1 MNINSRNKRINV
13 LWTVAKEFIKGNE
26 SYMTNTNLFEN
37 YPDILTGE
45 QVQEILG
52 IRRTTYYSLI
62 DTEANKDKEYT
73 KIPVFKIGTKVKVLK
88 KDLIGYVLSLRGGNN
103 DNETK

>member
-1 MNINSRNKRINV
+1 MNINSRNKRKGV
-13 LWTVAKEFIKGNE
+13 LLDNAVKFIKEN
-26 SYMTNTNLFEN
+26 SNYMVETNLFTN

-62 DTEANKDKEYT
+62 DTEANREATYT

-88 KDLIGYVLSLRGGNN
+88 RDLINYVLSIRGVKN
-103 DNETK
+103 DNETE

>member
-1 MNINSRNKRINV
+1 MNINSRNKRKGV
-13 LWTVAKEFIKGNE
+13 LLDNAEEFLKENKN
-26 SYMTNTNLFEN
+26 YMEETNLFAN

-62 DTEANKDKEYT
+62 DTEVNKKETHT
-73 KIPVFKIGTKVKVLK
+73 KIPVFKIGKKVKVLK
-88 KDLIGYVLSLRGGNN
+88 KDLINYVLTIRGVKN